1 MTGKIGIISLG
12 CAKNLVNTEQ
22 MMFLLNEAGYD
33 ATGDVEGSDV
43 VIINT
48 CAFIESAKT
57 EAIDTIIEIGE
68 LKRNGRVGK
77 IIVAGCLPERYK
89 NEIMLEM
96 PEIDAVVGTGSFGD
110 VVDAVNCVTG
120 GGRTALFGDINAPV
134 SETGRIITTSPV
146 WAYLRIAE
154 GCDNRCAY
162 CVIPEIR
169 GRFRSREIS
178 NIVTEAAELVRSGI
192 RELILVA
199 QDLTRYGLDIYGKRS
214 LAALLNELCSIDGL
228 RWIRLHYL
236 YPDEIDEEIID
247 VIIKNDKILKYLD
260 IPIQHISDVVLWN
273 MRRRGSGKDI
283 RELFSYLRERIEG
296 LVIRTSLIAG
306 LPYEGEEEFDELCA
320 FLREVKIERAG
331 VFAYSPEEGTDAA
344 EMDRPDA
351 DVASRRAELLTDIQS
366 LVMDEYNLS
375 RVGRDVTVLVERRD
389 GDRYYGR
396 SYAESPDVDGFITI
410 IGDDIGVNEFV
421 EVRITGAEQGELFAE
436 VLGDEVLGDE
446 TRGKA

>member
-1 MTGKIGIISLG
+1 
-12 CAKNLVNTEQ
+12 